1 MDGIVGRLLLVHDAI
16 HWLGSLA
23 WYIRLPAVLYH
34 SEGLWAGNVLWLLGS
49 PTSTGG
55 AGEQGILA
63 IPWAPGDE
71 RTDSGSQQVRSILN
85 PGLTANWIFLQ
96 LIFIPEPFS
105 QTKCLPYEIP
115 LKQHICNTRCLPDQI
130 SRHPDN
136 SQKKSNSRYS
146 PMLLSRTAHF
156 IGTSGPSS
164 LTTARPASSLP
175 SPSILRRRTDR
186 NRQHTR
192 HLPNIALNQLEPTP
206 AILSRNTLDLNTR
219 HHEHRRSWTAVVVY
233 GHPRS
238 RVRRRSLTEFVRWR
252 LTRLRPWV
260 ALAELQLW
268 TVAAGCDRCSC
279 FALSWS
285 GC

>member
-96 LIFIPEPFS
+96 LTFIPEPIS

-146 PMLLSRTAHF
+146 PCYFPELLISSGRQVPHLLRPHGLPPHSLPPAYSGGGLTGTGSIHGICPTLPSTSSNPRPRYSRATRSTSTPATMNT
-156 IGTSGPSS
+156 IGVGPPSS
-164 LTTARPASSLP
+164 YMAT
-175 SPSILRRRTDR
+175 
-186 NRQHTR
+186 
-192 HLPNIALNQLEPTP
+192 
-206 AILSRNTLDLNTR
+206 
-219 HHEHRRSWTAVVVY
+219 HE
-233 GHPRS
+233 
-238 RVRRRSLTEFVRWR
+238 
-252 LTRLRPWV
+252 V
-260 ALAELQLW
+260 A
-268 TVAAGCDRCSC
+268 
-279 FALSWS
+279 
-285 GC
+285 